1 MMKRTAPRSTLRK
14 IIKKHKPQLRL
25 AANADL
31 LVRRERGAAR
41 QRARAARC
49 PSAPSPAGAPSGSGS
64 AASSRAESCSPT
76 GELES
81 SRSPREPGAM
91 APGRGP

>member
-31 LVRRERGAAR
+31 LVSQQEEDFVLPPSSPPGCF
-41 QRARAARC
+41 QKSNLHVDKSGTFELLTVS
-49 PSAPSPAGAPSGSGS
+49 PSA
-64 AASSRAESCSPT
+64 SR
-76 GELES
+76 
-81 SRSPREPGAM
+81 RSQDKRF
-91 APGRGP
+91 